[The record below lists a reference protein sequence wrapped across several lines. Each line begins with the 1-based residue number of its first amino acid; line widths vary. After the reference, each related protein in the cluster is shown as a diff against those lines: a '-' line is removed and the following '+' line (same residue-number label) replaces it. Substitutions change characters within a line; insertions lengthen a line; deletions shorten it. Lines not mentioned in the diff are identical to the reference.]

1 MEQSNAPGEKR
12 IGKRLPYILIGAGV
26 CVLILLA
33 ILLPKRPHLP
43 PEIDQVSVEVT
54 PTPIRENV
62 TGDPA
67 LNSPECTPEPTP
79 TPTPTPEPTPTPTPT
94 RHPLN
99 GDTLISGDEDPIVLD
114 IQIRLMEL
122 DYLDFEQPD
131 DEYSDGTADAI
142 RAFQVRNGIHA
153 NGICDKETYEKLFDE
168 NALTYAI
175 LRGSTG
181 DDVQIAKERLI
192 ELGYLDGSEYGEFD
206 EETEKAVRSFRA
218 RNNLPDDV
226 IIDNA
231 AFEVLFG
238 EDTVAFFY
246 SVGDRSDEIK
256 AYQQLLFEKG
266 YLTYEP
272 DGIFGKQTQNAVR
285 RFQEENGL
293 VVDGCLGRSTIQ
305 LLKSGKGDTFAFS
318 VGMEGADVQRIQ
330 ERLEHYGYL
339 RGSQVT
345 GYFGDKT
352 KNAVKDFQQRNRLTA
367 DGEVGYDTIRVLLSN
382 DAVKNPNAPKPTPKT
397 TPKPSSGSKTPK
409 PSSGSKTTPK
419 PTKNDDSGDVGGST
433 SGHTITYGKGKE
445 TFIQIAESK
454 LGSKYVRGAKGP
466 DRFDCSGFVYWCLN
480 QAGVKQSYMTSISW
494 RSCSKYMRIKKM
506 SDIKRGDVL
515 VFKGKSMS
523 TGHVGIYLGG
533 GRMID
538 ASSSKGKVRITDS
551 ILSSSYWKEHFL
563 MAYRIW
569 D

>member
-1 MEQSNAPGEKR
+1 MRADPACDPAAETAAP
-12 IGKRLPYILIGAGV
+12 
-26 CVLILLA
+26 
-33 ILLPKRPHLP
+33 
-43 PEIDQVSVEVT
+43 EVT

-226 IIDNA
+226 I
-231 AFEVLFG
+231 
-238 EDTVAFFY
+238 
-246 SVGDRSDEIK
+246 S
-256 AYQQLLFEKG
+256 
-266 YLTYEP
+266 
-272 DGIFGKQTQNAVR
+272 
-285 RFQEENGL
+285 
-293 VVDGCLGRSTIQ
+293 
-305 LLKSGKGDTFAFS
+305 LKRA
-318 VGMEGADVQRIQ
+318 I
-330 ERLEHYGYL
+330 
-339 RGSQVT
+339 
-345 GYFGDKT
+345 
-352 KNAVKDFQQRNRLTA
+352 
-367 DGEVGYDTIRVLLSN
+367 
-382 DAVKNPNAPKPTPKT
+382 
-397 TPKPSSGSKTPK
+397 
-409 PSSGSKTTPK
+409 
-419 PTKNDDSGDVGGST
+419 
-433 SGHTITYGKGKE
+433 
-445 TFIQIAESK
+445 
-454 LGSKYVRGAKGP
+454 
-466 DRFDCSGFVYWCLN
+466 
-480 QAGVKQSYMTSISW
+480 
-494 RSCSKYMRIKKM
+494 
-506 SDIKRGDVL
+506 
-515 VFKGKSMS
+515 
-523 TGHVGIYLGG
+523 
-533 GRMID
+533 
-538 ASSSKGKVRITDS
+538 
-551 ILSSSYWKEHFL
+551 
-563 MAYRIW
+563 
-569 D
+569 